1 MKEQPKRMADHSSR
15 RQRLNVEPYLLLV
28 PAGMFVFGLLLIVSL
43 YMLRISLD
51 RYSDA
56 AGHIPGTFTLT
67 NYSRMLSKGLYRG
80 SLILTLRIA
89 LEATLITV
97 LFAYPIALFM
107 TRTRSATAIKIV
119 TFALLLPML
128 MNLFLQSYGWL
139 VIFSPSG
146 LLNSVL
152 TALGRQRVQLMFSEN
167 GVLMAL
173 IQTGLPLAVFPIAS
187 ALRNVPRSLEEAAA
201 SLGANRLQTMFHVV
215 FQLSLP
221 GVVASSY
228 LLFAYNASAFVVPLL
243 IGGRRVVMLAMLVK
257 ELMGPLL
264 AWPLGAAVAV
274 VLIGM
279 ALLVLVGY
287 RSLSSRYLER
297 AMGR

>member
-1 MKEQPKRMADHSSR
+1 
-15 RQRLNVEPYLLLV
+15 
-28 PAGMFVFGLLLIVSL
+28 
-43 YMLRISLD
+43 
-51 RYSDA
+51 
-56 AGHIPGTFTLT
+56 
-67 NYSRMLSKGLYRG
+67 
-80 SLILTLRIA
+80 
-89 LEATLITV
+89 
-97 LFAYPIALFM
+97 
-107 TRTRSATAIKIV
+107 
-119 TFALLLPML
+119 
-128 MNLFLQSYGWL
+128 
-139 VIFSPSG
+139 
-146 LLNSVL
+146 
-152 TALGRQRVQLMFSEN
+152 MFSEN